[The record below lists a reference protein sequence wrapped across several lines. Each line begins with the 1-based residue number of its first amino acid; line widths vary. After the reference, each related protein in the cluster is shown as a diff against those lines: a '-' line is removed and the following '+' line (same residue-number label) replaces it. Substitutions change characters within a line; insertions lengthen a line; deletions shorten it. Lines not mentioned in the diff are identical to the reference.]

1 MPEIIVRKY
10 GPVVFGII
18 VVLFFAIYSFK
29 SAFPESITR
38 TLHVGVERV
47 PVEAHVADTPA
58 LRTKGLSGVSQLKLN
73 EGVLFVF
80 PEDGYYSFWMKDMNF
95 AIDILWISQDRK
107 IVYALQSITPETYPH
122 SFTSPVQ
129 ARYVLEVPA
138 GFVER
143 HNILVG
149 DAVLF

>member
-10 GPVVFGII
+10 GPVVFGILI
-18 VVLFFAIYSFK
+18 VVFFSVYSFK
-29 SAFPESITR
+29 SAFPESATR
-38 TLHVGVERV
+38 TLYVGVGKV
-47 PVEAHVADTPA
+47 PVEAHIADTPA
-58 LRTKGLSGVSQLKLN
+58 LRTKGLSNVAQLKLN
-73 EGVLFVF
+73 EGVFFVF

-95 AIDILWISQDRK
+95 AIDILWISKEKK
-107 IVYALQSITPETYPH
+107 IVYQLQSITPETYPH
-122 SFTSPVQ
+122 SFTSPTQ